1 MGISCRQFVIYD
13 HTVEEMKNDI
23 PRQIVIHHTV
33 ISLQDQ
39 DLAYSNSMKYSPDW
53 KREDFCVLVRLHVWP
68 RAAVSFH
75 ESSSSLRTDVNKAV
89 KPVIVSCFFFVCFL
103 CRYSSIEECQTAG
116 ENLRKRYFQCFT
128 FKRCNKIHTKMFSRG
143 GIWHSLIFKK
153 LV

>member
-13 HTVEEMKNDI
+13 RTVEEMKNDI
-23 PRQIVIHHTV
+23 PRQILIHHAV

-39 DLAYSNSMKYSPDW
+39 DLAYSNWMKYSPDW

-68 RAAVSFH
+68 RAAVCFH

-89 KPVIVSCFFFVCFL
+89 KPVIMCPVFFCFL
-103 CRYSSIEECQTAG
+103 RMYSSIEECQTVG

-128 FKRCNKIHTKMFSRG
+128 FKRCNKMHTEMFSHG
-143 GIWHSLIFKK
+143 GIWYASILKK
-153 LV
+153 

>member
-13 HTVEEMKNDI
+13 RTVEEMKNDI
-23 PRQIVIHHTV
+23 PRQILLHHTV

-68 RAAVSFH
+68 RAAVCFH

-89 KPVIVSCFFFVCFL
+89 KPVIMCPVFFFVSFACTHL
-103 CRYSSIEECQTAG
+103 
-116 ENLRKRYFQCFT
+116 LRNVKQWVKTWEKDIF
-128 FKRCNKIHTKMFSRG
+128 NVL
-143 GIWHSLIFKK
+143 HSKDAIKCTLKC
-153 LV
+153 LVMEVYGMHQF